1 MLYADKIKGFSQ
13 VNVYIIYK
21 FSDAQQVDQIVNE
34 LKEKD
39 KSKILN
45 FFKFEASGCN
55 RMWHKK
61 ATEKMK
67 KCNAVCYFC
76 NLNESSAKA
85 KNVKW
90 ELKLANK
97 YRKTVFIFKLN
108 SSELQN
114 YKNDFTQSIFG
125 VDYSEELLDVN
136 KYKIYEKEEAFN
148 ILTGEAKWSIEN
160 DVINKKFDREKIGA
174 AEYYKLLFEEY
185 KVMVDT
191 SEKLMERRQNI
202 SNLYTT
208 LCSALVAAIGASF
221 AFENWLVTAYIGIVA
236 GLVFIFLSAN
246 WRACLKA
253 YDKNNAGK
261 FAVINAIEKILPAD
275 LFNCEY
281 RYNTKNGIK
290 SYSTRE
296 KILPIIFLIF
306 GVFLLSMGA
315 IVLILSINGV
325 LN

>member
-1 MLYADKIKGFSQ
+1 
-13 VNVYIIYK
+13 
-21 FSDAQQVDQIVNE
+21 
-34 LKEKD
+34 
-39 KSKILN
+39 
-45 FFKFEASGCN
+45 
-55 RMWHKK
+55 
-61 ATEKMK
+61 
-67 KCNAVCYFC
+67 
-76 NLNESSAKA
+76 
-85 KNVKW
+85 
-90 ELKLANK
+90 
-97 YRKTVFIFKLN
+97 
-108 SSELQN
+108 
-114 YKNDFTQSIFG
+114 
-125 VDYSEELLDVN
+125 
-136 KYKIYEKEEAFN
+136 
-148 ILTGEAKWSIEN
+148 
-160 DVINKKFDREKIGA
+160 
-174 AEYYKLLFEEY
+174 
-185 KVMVDT
+185 MVDT

-208 LCSALVAAIGASF
+208 LCSALVAVIGASF

-236 GLVFIFLSAN
+236 GLVFIFLSVN